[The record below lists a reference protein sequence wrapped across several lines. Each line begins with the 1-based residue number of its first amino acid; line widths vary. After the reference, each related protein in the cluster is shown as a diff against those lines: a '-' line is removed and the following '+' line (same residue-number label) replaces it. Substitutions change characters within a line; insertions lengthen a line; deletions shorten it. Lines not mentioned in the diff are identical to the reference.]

1 MRCQIAAACLIFAT
15 VSGCD
20 FDLLEGLDLSGPWSN
35 DETPQF
41 ELYVAVQTTGDALDN
56 GYQLTVAEVVSADSV
71 VVLSEVRYGVRQS
84 HQVFRYPAPDGAAVL
99 DVLVTLSDVAFN
111 CTVSGQNAV
120 PTQLQAR
127 LSARV
132 DFNVACVRP
141 PLP

>member
-1 MRCQIAAACLIFAT
+1 MRCQFAAGCLILAT
-15 VSGCD
+15 VGGCD
-20 FDLLEGLDLSGPWSN
+20 FDPFGGIDLFGPSPPG
-35 DETPQF
+35 EPQF

-56 GYQLTVAEVVSADSV
+56 GYLLTVAEVVSADSV

-99 DVLVTLSDVAFN
+99 DVLVTLSDVTFN
-111 CTVSGQNAV
+111 CSVSGQTAV
-120 PTQLQAR
+120 PIQLQAR